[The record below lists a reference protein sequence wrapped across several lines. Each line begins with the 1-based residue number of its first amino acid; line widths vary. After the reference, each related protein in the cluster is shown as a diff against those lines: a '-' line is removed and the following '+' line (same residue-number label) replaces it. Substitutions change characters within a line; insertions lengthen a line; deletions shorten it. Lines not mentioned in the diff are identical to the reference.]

1 MSSRD
6 QSKYGHRIKQDQSK
20 VFGTLEGDNAAVEAL
35 DVGVV
40 ELSHLDF
47 SNTRGI
53 VLPLKIRFV
62 DPVDDLIIGA
72 ADDPGDNGLGLA
84 TITPGI
90 GFEGCKKILN
100 MKFQL
105 TVINYKYIMK

>member
-1 MSSRD
+1 MVFFDGELVPLRM
-6 QSKYGHRIKQDQSK
+6 
-20 VFGTLEGDNAAVEAL
+20 FGTFEGDNAGVEAL

-40 ELSHLDF
+40 EFSHLDF
-47 SNTRGI
+47 SNTNGI

-90 GFEGCKKILN
+90 GFEG
-100 MKFQL
+100 
-105 TVINYKYIMK
+105 

>member
-1 MSSRD
+1 MVFFD
-6 QSKYGHRIKQDQSK
+6 GELVPLRI
-20 VFGTLEGDNAAVEAL
+20 FGTLEGDNAGVEAL

-40 ELSHLDF
+40 ELSLLDF

-90 GFEGCKKILN
+90 GFEG
-100 MKFQL
+100 
-105 TVINYKYIMK
+105 